1 MRIAQLMPA
10 EPGWKA
16 VFGEP
21 DGGESV
27 SRILGWAVAGEGEE
41 GEVVGVI
48 VDPSEPSRIVPAPE
62 ATSPDGGEFVRY
74 RFVPPEP
81 IVVQAPA
88 PAPPAKTEPDE
99 PQTPEKIAKGFIKR
113 KL

>member
-1 MRIAQLMPA
+1 MPA

-16 VFGEP
+16 VFSEP

-27 SRILGWAVAGEGEE
+27 SRILGWAVAAEE

-62 ATSPDGGEFVRY
+62 AISPAGGDFLRY

-81 IVVQAPA
+81 IVVQTPA
-88 PAPPAKTEPDE
+88 PAAAKAEPDE